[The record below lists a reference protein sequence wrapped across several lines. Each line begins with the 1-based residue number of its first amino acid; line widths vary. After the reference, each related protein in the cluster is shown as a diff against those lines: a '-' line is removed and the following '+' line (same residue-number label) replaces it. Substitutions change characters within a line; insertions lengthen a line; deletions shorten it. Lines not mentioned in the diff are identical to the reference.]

1 MLKLLDNIII
11 QFRCC
16 FSRQAAFYWFV
27 IVVMGFIVRFDHHGV
42 SSFIRWLFI
51 DPTYYETLMQFFR
64 ASSWNIN
71 RIQSQW
77 ALLVMNLFPLIKFN
91 DRILLIGDGIKICK
105 EAKRM
110 PAVKRLHQDS
120 DNSGKG
126 EYILGHHF
134 GYVGILTGHLNKM
147 FCLPLH
153 TQIHEGVDSIRPAE
167 GIDGNPSTLI
177 TRMANLVV
185 QTAMNTGQLCYVT
198 LDAYFSTSS
207 TFFIFKAAVNKNRQQ
222 IVHVITRA
230 KDNYVAYHDRE
241 FSANKFHKN
250 DKVKLKDW
258 FNFPEF
264 FDEVEITTYGK
275 SKKIQ
280 ILCLDLIWKPIDDF
294 VRFVCVKDG
303 IGSYILMCSDM
314 RLSPTE
320 IVKIYSNRSKI
331 EVMFLYLKHI
341 IGGFCYRF
349 WSKSLP
355 KFNRKEKIDL
365 SALTK
370 QELEKV
376 SLAFDAIEKFV
387 NLAGISLGL
396 LQYLALTQA
405 SAVWESYHGWLR
417 TRSSEIPSEWVVQS
431 VIQAE
436 FFSVGSKVPVG
447 RTLRIILKKIRKPLS
462 SMNLDL

>member
-1 MLKLLDNIII
+1 MLKLLDNIIVE
-11 QFRCC
+11 FRCC

-27 IVVMGFIVRFDHHGV
+27 IVIMGFIIRFDHHGV

-51 DPTYYETLMQFFR
+51 NPEYYETLLQFFR
-64 ASSWNIN
+64 ASSWSIDGILSRWTVLVIN
-71 RIQSQW
+71 
-77 ALLVMNLFPLIKFN
+77 LYPLIKFN

-134 GYVGILTGHLNKM
+134 GSVGILTGHSNKA
-147 FCLPLH
+147 FCLPIH
-153 TQIHEGVDSIRPAE
+153 AQIHEGVDSIRPAE
-167 GIDGNPSTLI
+167 GINGKPSTLI

-185 QTAMNTGQLCYVT
+185 QTAMNTGKLCYVT

-207 TFFIFKAAVNKNRQQ
+207 TFLIFKKAVNKNGHQL
-222 IVHVITRA
+222 VHVITRA
-230 KDNYVAYHDRE
+230 KDNYVAYHNCE
-241 FSANKFHKN
+241 FSEKKFHKDN
-250 DKVKLKDW
+250 KVKLKDW
-258 FNFPEF
+258 FKFPEF
-264 FDEVEITTYGK
+264 FDEVEVTTYGK
-275 SKKIQ
+275 SKKIE
-280 ILCLDLIWKPIDDF
+280 IFCLNLIWKPIDDF
-294 VRFVCVKDG
+294 VRFVFVKDG
-303 IGSYILMCSDM
+303 EGSYILMCSDLK
-314 RLSPTE
+314 LSPIE
-320 IVKIYSNRSKI
+320 IVKIYSYRSKI

-349 WSKSLP
+349 WTKSLP
-355 KFNRKEKIDL
+355 KFNRKVKLDL
-365 SALTK
+365 STLTEK
-370 QELEKV
+370 ELEKV

-431 VIQAE
+431 VIQSE
-436 FFSVGSKVPVG
+436 FFSVGSKVPAG
-447 RTLRIILKKIRKPLS
+447 RTLRIILKKIRSPLIN
-462 SMNLDL
+462 MNLDL